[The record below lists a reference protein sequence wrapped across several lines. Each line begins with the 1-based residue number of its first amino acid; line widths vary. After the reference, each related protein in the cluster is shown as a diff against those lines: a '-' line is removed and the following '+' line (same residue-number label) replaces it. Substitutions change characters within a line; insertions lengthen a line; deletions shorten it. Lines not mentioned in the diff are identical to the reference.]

1 MRRLTFRTNIIAP
14 WLARREREDGV
25 AEHKNPPP
33 ERISF
38 SVGVPVDVFQEDGT
52 YIAVCKP
59 LDLASQGDTPEEA
72 RANCREALMLFI
84 TSCYARGTLD
94 QVLLEAGFMPESET
108 EDSSVGAEAGEM
120 IDIPI
125 SLVAHAQA
133 SAA

>member
-1 MRRLTFRTNIIAP
+1 MAK
-14 WLARREREDGV
+14 
-25 AEHKNPPP
+25 HKNPPP

-38 SVGVPVDVFQEDGT
+38 SVGVPVDVFQEDDT
-52 YIAVCKP
+52 YVAVCRP

-84 TSCYARGTLD
+84 TSCYVRGTFD
-94 QVLLEAGFMPESET
+94 QVLLEAGFMPDLEA
-108 EDSSVGAEAGEM
+108 DSPSIAAEARDM
-120 IDIPI
+120 INIPI